1 MTVLNIQPQTRLL
14 IQLQTI
20 EPLIDDFLYQLDE
33 EIEPPLNEQYTLIF
47 KNLRIALDNISS
59 TIDLLKEKTQ

>member
-1 MTVLNIQPQTRLL
+1 MTVSNIQPQTRLL

-59 TIDLLKEKTQ
+59 TIDLLKEKAQ

>member
-1 MTVLNIQPQTRLL
+1 MTVSNIQPQTRLL

-20 EPLIDDFLYQLDE
+20 EPLIDDFIYQLDE

-59 TIDLLKEKTQ
+59 TIDLLKEKAQ

>member
-59 TIDLLKEKTQ
+59 TIDLLKEKAQ

>member
-14 IQLQTI
+14 IKLQTI

>member
-1 MTVLNIQPQTRLL
+1 MTVSNIQPQTRLL